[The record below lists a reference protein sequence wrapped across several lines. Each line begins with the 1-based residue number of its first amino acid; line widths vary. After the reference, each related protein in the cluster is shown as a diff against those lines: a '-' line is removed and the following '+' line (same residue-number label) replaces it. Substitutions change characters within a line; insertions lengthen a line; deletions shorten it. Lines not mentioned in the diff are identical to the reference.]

1 MVQGFTYWDNP
12 NYPELDIKDFE
23 NEKDFDVV
31 NKKALD
37 EIVDYCIEH
46 KIYISDSKHQS
57 SDFHGV
63 PVVDGHAFTYSLRMW
78 SSIMADVWSKI
89 SGNNYI
95 YLDFYCENRYNDSI
109 DGVLYNKPSTLL
121 D

>member
-46 KIYISDSKHQS
+46 KIYIIISHFFKTIHIDSDIKTS
-57 SDFHGV
+57 SHEVYKFIF
-63 PVVDGHAFTYSLRMW
+63 P
-78 SSIMADVWSKI
+78 I
-89 SGNNYI
+89 
-95 YLDFYCENRYNDSI
+95 
-109 DGVLYNKPSTLL
+109 
-121 D
+121 

>member
-23 NEKDFDVV
+23 NEQYFAVV

-37 EIVDYCIEH
+37 EIVDYCIKH

-57 SDFHGV
+57 SEFYGV
-63 PVVDGHAFTYSLRMW
+63 PVVDGHTFMYSLRMW